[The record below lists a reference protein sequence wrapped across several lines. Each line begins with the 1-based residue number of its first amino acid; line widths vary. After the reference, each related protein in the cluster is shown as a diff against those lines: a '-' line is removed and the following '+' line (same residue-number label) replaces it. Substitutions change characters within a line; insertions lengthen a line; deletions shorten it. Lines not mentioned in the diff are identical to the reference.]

1 MASLT
6 IPSRDRQESNAVLT
20 AEPWLVVDGEE
31 EESTSSTTA
40 SVGGGIGGS
49 GGKYVVKI
57 CNAGS
62 VVWSTVDV
70 NSTRSYEFLSKKLE
84 LPHPVFVVDENI
96 TNLVRST
103 EDLQRV
109 LRAHT
114 DLHTPLRLEVYLNN
128 SLKES
133 LLAQSFVFLENFDPE
148 ALLQSMSESMRV
160 SLSESMSESM
170 QSRAASSSGEQIVTG
185 SSNSVAVQEL
195 AAPTDGVEGL
205 PTALSV
211 ENPEEDSSSANV
223 ASRAAAV
230 VDESAK
236 FPYHCSNS
244 KMRGWIHSVFS
255 SHGHHAEEKVLSLK
269 KLYNEVLVVSQS
281 TLVDDDAAVTT
292 NTKERNSQK
301 KTQYEQIDVDI
312 PRTFSSSAQLTTKRK
327 NRDVKLRRI
336 LRAVSDKMSSGYVQ
350 GQNFIVGYL
359 LTVTEVESDVF
370 ALFVG
375 LMDGEAVAAS
385 SWSSGGRSCSRTN
398 RHYGLVG
405 MYTMNMP
412 RLNALVYVVD
422 ASLPIIAPEMH
433 QHFCDIG
440 ISTSLL

>member
-1 MASLT
+1 MASSV
-6 IPSRDRQESNAVLT
+6 PPRDRQESNAVLT

-40 SVGGGIGGS
+40 SVGGG

-84 LPHPVFVVDENI
+84 LPHPVFVVDENV

-185 SSNSVAVQEL
+185 SLNSVAVQEL
-195 AAPTDGVEGL
+195 AAPTDDVEGL
-205 PTALSV
+205 ATALPV
-211 ENPEEDSSSANV
+211 ENPEEGSSSAHV
-223 ASRAAAV
+223 AFRAAAV

-244 KMRGWIHSVFS
+244 KMRGWIHAVFS

-292 NTKERNSQK
+292 KERNSQK

-312 PRTFSSSAQLTTKRK
+312 PRTFSSSAPLTTKRK

-359 LTVTEVESDVF
+359 LTVGLMDGEECCESDVF

-375 LMDGEAVAAS
+375 LMDGEEAVAAS
-385 SWSSGGRSCSRTN
+385 SFSGGRSCSRTN